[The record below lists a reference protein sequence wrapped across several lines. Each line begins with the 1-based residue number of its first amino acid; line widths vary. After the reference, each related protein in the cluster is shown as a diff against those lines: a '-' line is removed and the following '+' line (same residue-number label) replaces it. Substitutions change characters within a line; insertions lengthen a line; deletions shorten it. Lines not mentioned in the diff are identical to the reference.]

1 MGKRYYWLKLPED
14 FFRSKVI
21 KKLRR
26 IAGGDTYTLIYM
38 KMLLLS
44 IKQDGKLYY
53 DGVEESFAEELALEL
68 DEEAENV
75 KVTLQFLASQGM
87 MLKGEDNDYLL
98 PECVKMIGSETS
110 AAEKMREL
118 RKNRNNQKT
127 ISNTD
132 ITQCNNVTECYIDI
146 DNHISQEVDNSN
158 KSEKKREKAAD
169 TNVSVC
175 QTQSVRREQ
184 VDRITDAWN
193 SLSDV
198 GVKPISRIVVES
210 TRYRNLSARIRQYGV
225 DKVIEAIERVP
236 RSNFLLGQV
245 KDWSINFDW
254 FVKPNNFIKVLD
266 GNYDNDNQKQR
277 GGDIYAGI
285 REWNNGNTVD
295 AVSSSVED
303 SVSAGGIPSDW

>member
-98 PECVKMIGSETS
+98 PECVKMIGSECSS
-110 AAEKMREL
+110 AERVRALRE
-118 RKNRNNQKT
+118 RKALHC
-127 ISNTD
+127 NTD
-132 ITQCNNVTECYIDI
+132 VTACNVDI